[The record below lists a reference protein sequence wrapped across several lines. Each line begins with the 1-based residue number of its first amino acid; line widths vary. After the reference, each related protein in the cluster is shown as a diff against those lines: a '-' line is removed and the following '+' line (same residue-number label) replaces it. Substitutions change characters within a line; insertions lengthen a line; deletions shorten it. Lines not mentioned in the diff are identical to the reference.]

1 MSHTP
6 FHRRQIH
13 RLTHT
18 YIYPYTLIHTHTHP
32 YTPIHAHMRLDDSVS
47 REMDSRTL
55 CLLVPSDMEIKP
67 NDSKAIIGQ
76 SAFKFNRK
84 HLCRARNRP
93 RQSYQ
98 IKSYG
103 GVRNGI
109 LYVAWLRGYWYNIN
123 PTGQGI

>member
-1 MSHTP
+1 MRHFRCVTHSISQKTDTQADTYLHTP
-6 FHRRQIH
+6 
-13 RLTHT
+13 
-18 YIYPYTLIHTHTHP
+18 IHTHTHP
-32 YTPIHAHMRLDDSVS
+32 YMRLDDSVS
-47 REMDSRTL
+47 REMDSRIL
-55 CLLVPSDMEIKP
+55 CLLIPSDMEIKP

-98 IKSYG
+98 IKNYR

-123 PTGQGI
+123 PTGRGI